1 VTLFI
6 PSPSISS
13 FQIGPLTIHVYALC
27 LITGI
32 IAAWTLGNRR
42 WQARGGTTE
51 SFETILLWAI
61 PIGIVGARI
70 YHVLTHLG
78 DYFGPT
84 AIGHWW
90 AIWEGG
96 IAIYGAVGFGALTA
110 WIVARRRK
118 VAFAALADS
127 LAPAIAIGQA
137 IGRWGNWFNQ
147 ELYGW
152 PTTLPWG
159 LEIDAA
165 HRVPGYEN
173 FATFHPTFLYESL
186 WDLATAGVLL
196 WADKRFRLGRGKVFA
211 LYIALY
217 GFGRTFTETMRL
229 DYSYDVFGPI
239 RFNAAVAMLICLV
252 GIVLL
257 IWLLRFRP
265 GREDVVEFATPA
277 AQAPAEEAA
286 AEELE
291 TTPEDESGGSAEAQ
305 AAPDD
310 PDAQRAGPQN
320 P

>member
-13 FQIGPLTIHVYALC
+13 FQIGPLTIHIYALC

-32 IAAWTLGNRR
+32 VAAWMLGNRR
-42 WQARGGTTE
+42 WQARGGTEE

-61 PIGIVGARI
+61 PIGVIGARI

-84 AIGHWW
+84 AVGHWW

-96 IAIYGAVGFGALTA
+96 IAIYGAVGFGALAA
-110 WIVARRRK
+110 WIVSRRRK

-173 FATFHPTFLYESL
+173 YATFHPTFLYESL

-217 GFGRTFTETMRL
+217 GFGRTFTESMRL

-239 RFNAAVAMLICLV
+239 RFNAAVAILICLV

-257 IWLLRFRP
+257 LWLRRYRP
-265 GREDVVEFATPA
+265 GREETVDPTG
-277 AQAPAEEAA
+277 PAEPNAADAA
-286 AEELE
+286 AVAE
-291 TTPEDESGGSAEAQ
+291 PHASGT
-305 AAPDD
+305 
-310 PDAQRAGPQN
+310 DAQVDSGELPASSDASETRAGPEA

>member
-13 FQIGPLTIHVYALC
+13 FQIGPLTIHIYALC

-32 IAAWTLGNRR
+32 VAAWILGNRR
-42 WQARGGTTE
+42 WQARGGNEE

-61 PIGIVGARI
+61 PIGVIGARI

-84 AIGHWW
+84 AVGHWW

-96 IAIYGAVGFGALTA
+96 IAIYGAVGFGALAA
-110 WIVARRRK
+110 WIVARRRR

-127 LAPAIAIGQA
+127 LAPAISIGQA

-173 FATFHPTFLYESL
+173 YATFHPTFLYESV

-217 GFGRTFTETMRL
+217 GFGRTFTESMRL
-229 DYSYDVFGPI
+229 DYSYDVFGPV

-257 IWLLRFRP
+257 LWLRRYRP
-265 GREDVVEFATPA
+265 GREETVDPIGPA
-277 AQAPAEEAA
+277 EPDAADAPAVAEPDATDTAA
-286 AEELE
+286 KV
-291 TTPEDESGGSAEAQ
+291 DSAETSASS
-305 AAPDD
+305 
-310 PDAQRAGPQN
+310 DASETRAGPEA

>member
-13 FQIGPLTIHVYALC
+13 FQIGPLTIHIYALC

-32 IAAWTLGNRR
+32 VAAWILGNRR
-42 WQARGGTTE
+42 WQARGGNEE

-61 PIGIVGARI
+61 PIGVIGARI

-84 AIGHWW
+84 AVGHWW

-96 IAIYGAVGFGALTA
+96 IAIYGAVGFGALAA
-110 WIVARRRK
+110 WIVARRRR

-173 FATFHPTFLYESL
+173 YATFHPTFLYESV

-217 GFGRTFTETMRL
+217 GFGRTFTESMRL
-229 DYSYDVFGPI
+229 DYSYDVFGPV

-257 IWLLRFRP
+257 LWLRRYRP
-265 GREDVVEFATPA
+265 GREETVDPIGPA
-277 AQAPAEEAA
+277 EPDAADAPAVAEPDATDTAA
-286 AEELE
+286 KV
-291 TTPEDESGGSAEAQ
+291 DSAETSASS
-305 AAPDD
+305 
-310 PDAQRAGPQN
+310 DASETRAGPEA